1 MVSPRD
7 GPHDVRAVALG
18 SSNSVSSASRLRS
31 LSWKVVSRAA
41 VAVRAVRWWC
51 STWPLRWA
59 IGSLPTASRTWV
71 RCPCSRSSGAPGPP
85 HPGGHPAWVH
95 RVAGHVGPAS
105 GRWQE
110 RGWSRQSAALVA
122 FTLSAAGG
130 ATTSTVKLLT
140 VEQAD
145 AALGLSVDY
154 VSPGGSL
161 GGPER
166 SRSGGSR
173 GLERLQSNS
182 GRCPSL
188 PTGSRWPGRQEMARR

>member
-1 MVSPRD
+1 MPLV
-7 GPHDVRAVALG
+7 
-18 SSNSVSSASRLRS
+18 
-31 LSWKVVSRAA
+31 LSWLAGSARADAVDSMVNAMGGTVESFYFAFGDADVYVVAD
-41 VAVRAVRWWC
+41 
-51 STWPLRWA
+51 
-59 IGSLPTASRTWV
+59 LPDD
-71 RCPCSRSSGAPGPP
+71 
-85 HPGGHPAWVH
+85 
-95 RVAGHVGPAS
+95 
-105 GRWQE
+105 E
-110 RGWSRQSAALVA
+110 SAAAVA

-154 VSPGGSL
+154 VPPGGSL

-188 PTGSRWPGRQEMARR
+188 PTGSRWPGRQEMARL